1 MEDEETYLVKFVFN
15 NEQIDVQLSSKYDYF
30 INLICNI
37 LKISTEQIKELALSY
52 KDSDG
57 DNIIISSPEDYDIF
71 FSQVEQKTVDGFIT
85 TIKEDSNLDQ
95 NQCLI
100 NFINYKE
107 SIEAQNNNRKQD
119 INDNINY
126 NINENNN
133 MNNNLNY
140 NYNYEN
146 KNINDSLNYNYPKI
160 NESYNNNNEINNN
173 KENNKDIPIENIIFE
188 YKCSSCDLYPILCK
202 IYYCAK
208 CAFYLCPEC
217 KQKNVRHNHELLEID
232 SKEKLKKIKE
242 KENDEIDKKRKA
254 EENKMKNAMKQYNQN
269 MNINKNNHQYPYQN
283 QNNHIQF
290 KMDRNRGNYYI
301 NSHNN
306 NNCRNNGLYFQYN
319 QHNQQNMHQNFNQF
333 CHHNQYQVIEPYR
346 HQINMMN
353 NCQNSNLY
361 NYSYYNNCNRNNY
374 NHNYLHN
381 IHNNLFYNN
390 QNKNDYNKYQN
401 FFYNNH

>member
-37 LKISTEQIKELALSY
+37 LKISTEQMKELALSY

-57 DNIIISSPEDYDIF
+57 DNIIISSSEDYDIF
-71 FSQVEQKTVDGFIT
+71 FSQVEQKTVDGFII

-107 SIEAQNNNRKQD
+107 SIEAQNNNIKQD

-133 MNNNLNY
+133 MNNNWNY
-140 NYNYEN
+140 NYNFEN

-160 NESYNNNNEINNN
+160 NESYNNNNEINN
-173 KENNKDIPIENIIFE
+173 KENNKDIPIENIIFD
-188 YKCSSCDLYPILCK
+188 YKCSSCNLSPILCK

-232 SKEKLKKIKE
+232 SKEKLRKIKE

-269 MNINKNNHQYPYQN
+269 INKNNHQYPHQN
-283 QNNHIQF
+283 QNNHIEL
-290 KMDRNRGNYYI
+290 KMDGNRGNYYI
-301 NSHNN
+301 NSNN
-306 NNCRNNGLYFQYN
+306 NNCRNNGLYFQCP

-333 CHHNQYQVIEPYR
+333 CHHNQYQVIEPHR

-353 NCQNSNLY
+353 NCQNSNPY
-361 NYSYYNNCNRNNY
+361 NYSNYNNYNRNNY

-381 IHNNLFYNN
+381 IHNNGFYNN
-390 QNKNDYNKYQN
+390 QNKNDYNN
-401 FFYNNH
+401 FLNYYNNYH